1 MCISVTETR
10 ERPEL
15 LGQIRRKRGSTA
27 RAIPTSE
34 VCPPFGWIAARL
46 MLSALAVCVSVQTG
60 CIVGPKYA
68 RPSVPAPPA
77 YKELQ
82 LEDAQGQG
90 NWKTA
95 RPNDAA
101 VRGKWWEAYHDPQ
114 LNKLEEKAESSNQ
127 NIAAA
132 MANFL
137 AARAFVRQARS
148 QYFPTVTTNP
158 SIVNSRPSAGQF
170 GGLQTGSSSGVT
182 VKSFTDYSL
191 PFDASWEP
199 DFWGHVRSSVRANV
213 YAAQASAAEVE
224 NVRLSEQAEL
234 AVDYYE
240 LRAQDSLRQI
250 LDSTVTAYQETLDL
264 TRSQYHAGL
273 SNDEAVAQAEAQ
285 LKAAQAQDT
294 NLGIL
299 RAQYEDAIAVL
310 IGQPAS
316 TFSLPAQAL
325 EGTPPRAPVG
335 VPSELLERRPDI
347 AAAERGVAEANA
359 QIGLAKA
366 AYFPNILLS
375 ASGGFGTSS
384 FSSWFTW
391 PSRFWSVGPSL
402 AETIF
407 DAGLRRATV
416 QQYQANYD
424 QTVANY
430 RQTVLTAFQQVE
442 DNLAALRILSQTVEQ
457 QDAAVDAAARSLRE
471 AEVRY
476 KAGLD
481 PYLNVIVAQTILLN
495 DRQAAVNF
503 RMQEMVASVQLIKA
517 LGGGWDATQIPSPK
531 DIAKNPSGSNPTR

>member
-27 RAIPTSE
+27 RATPTSE
-34 VCPPFGWIAARL
+34 VCPPFGRIAARL